1 MAQIAGSNVLAN
13 LAIGFLLL
21 LTCTLDVTI
30 GTPCEGYDH
39 TIDIPINNYL
49 LYQLGISQP
58 GNVIG
63 QNNVLSIFEKTFT
76 THKVD
81 ATKVEPSSVVSTVV
95 PKLKNMLFRYRKCKG
110 GRSKKKLVESW
121 KTSNYT
127 IKVKYKTDSPTKRKL
142 EEVVEKER
150 RKHKKSVEK
159 VKQAERQ
166 IEALLS
172 EKRAL
177 QRQIEIIQNPQ
188 KQGKRGRAKK
198 KLEYSKSHRRRLE
211 LNRIKAVKEY
221 PGTD

>member
-21 LTCTLDVTI
+21 LTCTFNVTI
-30 GTPCEGYDH
+30 ATPCEGYNR

-58 GNVIG
+58 GNVID
-63 QNNVLSIFEKTFT
+63 QNNVQSILEKTFT

-81 ATKVEPSSVVSTVV
+81 ATKVELSSVVSTVV
-95 PKLKNMLFRYRKCKG
+95 QKLKNMLCRYRKCKG

-121 KTSNYT
+121 KTANYT

-142 EEVVEKER
+142 EKVAEKER
-150 RKHKKSVEK
+150 KKQKKSVEK

-177 QRQIEIIQNPQ
+177 QRQIEIIPNPQ
-188 KQGKRGRAKK
+188 KEGQERKGQEETGILKISP
-198 KLEYSKSHRRRLE
+198 EE
-211 LNRIKAVKEY
+211 T
-221 PGTD
+221 GT